1 MKWQIW
7 GYNHGEIRKA
17 LGDLERLKQDYEQAY
32 IEYEWPIERRSET
45 VDSTRVYKRVYKR
58 DSKRDSRSA
67 QRDKKRFSRIAF
79 YTSVLFDHLLA
90 SDNLTR
96 AARRCVISRTRPKE
110 NYFELSLE
118 LRL

>member
-1 MKWQIW
+1 M
-7 GYNHGEIRKA
+7 
-17 LGDLERLKQDYEQAY
+17 GDLERLKQDYEQAY

-45 VDSTRVYKRVYKR
+45 VDSTRVYKR

-96 AARRCVISRTRPKE
+96 AARRCVTSRT
-110 NYFELSLE
+110 
-118 LRL
+118 